1 MTSTH
6 DGSVLICQDQK
17 RKAFYEPALR
27 ILCAPAEPLERI
39 NISMPEILLKA
50 IKSPFHLL
58 YVRFT

>member
-1 MTSTH
+1 MS
-6 DGSVLICQDQK
+6 GPK
-17 RKAFYEPALR
+17 KEAFYEPPLR
-27 ILCAPAEPLERI
+27 ILCAPAESLERI